1 MLSTNDR
8 VRIVSCLVEG
18 CSVRATCR
26 MTGFAKGTVLK
37 LLSDLGRV
45 CEAYHSDHVHGLQ
58 TKRLQCDEIW
68 AFVGAKNRNLPADK
82 LADPRF
88 GSVWTWTAID
98 ADTKFMVSWGVGERT
113 REVAR
118 DFMEDVASRIA
129 SDRVQVTTDGFN
141 AYRAAVLLAFG
152 EKVDLGQAE
161 KVFGTPQSKSP
172 EQRYSPA
179 VCLGC
184 IRRRIKGNP
193 DERKISTSFAER
205 ANLTMRMGMRRFT
218 RLTNAF
224 SKKIE
229 NHAAAVSLH
238 FMHYNFC
245 RVHQTL
251 KTTPA
256 MKAGMADHVWTLAEL
271 VAVLERSERAFVGTE
286 VNKRGPYKAK
296 NSN

>member
-1 MLSTNDR
+1 MLSTADR

-18 CSVRATCR
+18 CSIRATCR
-26 MTGFAKGTVLK
+26 MTGAAKGTVLK
-37 LLSDLGRV
+37 LLADLGQA
-45 CEAYHSDHVHGLQ
+45 CEDFHSENVVNLQ

-68 AFVGAKNRNLPADK
+68 AFVGAKNRNLSAEK

-98 ADTKFMVSWGVGERT
+98 ADSKLMVSWGVGERT
-113 REVAR
+113 RAVAR
-118 DFMEDVASRIA
+118 DFMEDVATRIA
-129 SDRVQVTTDGFN
+129 SDKVQVTTDGFN
-141 AYRAAVLLAFG
+141 AYRSAVLLAFG
-152 EKVDLGQAE
+152 ERVDLGQVE
-161 KVFGTPQSKSP
+161 KLFGKAQSNNP

-193 DERKISTSFAER
+193 DDRQISTSFAER

-238 FMHYNFC
+238 FVHYNFC
-245 RVHQTL
+245 RVHQTI

-256 MKAGMADHVWTLAEL
+256 MKAGIADHVWTLAEL
-271 VAVLERSERAFVGTE
+271 VDLLERQERSLVGSSA
-286 VNKRGPYKAK
+286 NKRGPYKTK
-296 NSN
+296 NSD